1 MDIVLTKWIV
11 LVALFGSTF
20 IFSMLPLK
28 LVSSVRSTADHVKRA
43 RLVVLV
49 SVLSNV
55 YFTFAVYSNSYLHMQ
70 FHVMVFIMSLGYNC
84 VYSSKIHYPSDIN
97 LLLLQCLTDLKGSY
111 YFPWQISPYHKPAQL
126 LCWWSIYGYRTVRPV
141 ARSQR
146 AVE

>member
-55 YFTFAVYSNSYLHMQ
+55 LFTYAVYSHSYLHMQ
-70 FHVMVFIMSLGYNC
+70 LHVMAFIMSLGYNF
-84 VYSSKIHYPSDIN
+84 V
-97 LLLLQCLTDLKGSY
+97 
-111 YFPWQISPYHKPAQL
+111 
-126 LCWWSIYGYRTVRPV
+126 
-141 ARSQR
+141 
-146 AVE
+146 

>member
-1 MDIVLTKWIV
+1 MDIILTKWIV

-55 YFTFAVYSNSYLHMQ
+55 HFNFAINSNSYLHTQ
-70 FHVMVFIMSLGYNC
+70 FHVTVFIMSLGYNF
-84 VYSSKIHYPSDIN
+84 VY
-97 LLLLQCLTDLKGSY
+97 
-111 YFPWQISPYHKPAQL
+111 F
-126 LCWWSIYGYRTVRPV
+126 
-141 ARSQR
+141 
-146 AVE
+146 